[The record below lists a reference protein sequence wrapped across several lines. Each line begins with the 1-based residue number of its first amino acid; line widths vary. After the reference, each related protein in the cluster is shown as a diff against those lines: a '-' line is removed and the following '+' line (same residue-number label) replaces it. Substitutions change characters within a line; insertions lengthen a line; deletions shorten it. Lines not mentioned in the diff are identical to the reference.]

1 MPNAGFQAMILCG
14 PGIGLSTFTNKPEDF
29 PKALIS
35 VANRPM
41 VWYVL
46 DWCYRMGVSDITLV
60 TPPASKSAIAAALAQ
75 NPYLTALPSPTP
87 DLLAPP
93 DLDHTTPTAELLR
106 LPEVQAAIKTD
117 FLLLPC
123 DLVCD
128 VPGETFLE
136 TYLTS
141 LGGLGGVGS
150 MSTSGDGPPSILGFG
165 GEKSGRRGGMS
176 VWYNTANREESVK
189 GEECDFMGTVRL
201 DPQYNTPLSKQ
212 INPEQPQG
220 TLRKL
225 VSAMPMSE
233 LKDECEENKEWRIRQ
248 SLLSKYGSLKCLT
261 KFRDSH
267 IYLFPYW
274 VKDFAILNEDFESV
288 SEDLVGTWAKAD
300 WRKASYRERFG
311 AKHIFR
317 SKKARRESRPENG
330 PAIEEEIDL
339 LSLSSTQTTFYSKTS
354 SSTPKRAQLASRV
367 PTDPDE
373 SILLPNEEDED
384 EFDED
389 PPMFPPMLSYIHPSS
404 PTAPLIRRIDMT
416 PLLLAVSLLLAKIP
430 AIEDPESSKNSSPF
444 AHSSKIN
451 PSASI
456 AERVTLSKGDTLI
469 DANASI
475 ATHCSIKSSVIG
487 SSVTI
492 GQGARLTNCVI
503 MDGSIIGE
511 KCVLNGCVVGKKSS
525 IGKGS
530 NLTNCDVQDG
540 NMVPENTEGKGEK
553 YLVGGLEDEISGDD
567 DADGQDEGDYDA
579 AEYEVGGISIG
590 S

>member
-1 MPNAGFQAMILCG
+1 
-14 PGIGLSTFTNKPEDF
+14 
-29 PKALIS
+29 
-35 VANRPM
+35 
-41 VWYVL
+41 
-46 DWCYRMGVSDITLV
+46 MGVSGITLI
-60 TPPASKSAIAAALAQ
+60 TPPASKAAIAAALAQ
-75 NPYLTALPSPTP
+75 NPYLTGLPSPTP

-93 DLDHTTPTAELLR
+93 DLDHTTPTADLLR
-106 LPEVQAAIKTD
+106 LPEVQAAIKSD

-136 TYLTS
+136 IYLTS

-150 MSTSGDGPPSILGFG
+150 MSTSGNGPPSILGFG
-165 GEKSGRRGGMS
+165 GEKGGRRGGMS
-176 VWYNTANREESVK
+176 VWYNTADRDESVK
-189 GEECDFMGTVRL
+189 GEECDFMGTVKL
-201 DPQYNTPLSKQ
+201 DPQYNAPQSKP
-212 INPEQPQG
+212 INVDQPTG

-248 SLLSKYGSLKCLT
+248 SLLSKYGSMKCLT

-274 VKDFAILNEDFESV
+274 VKDFAMLNEDFESV

-317 SKKARRESRPENG
+317 SKKTRRASRPDNG
-330 PAIEEEIDL
+330 PSIEEEIDL
-339 LSLSSTQTTFYSKTS
+339 LSLSSTQTTSYSTS
-354 SSTPKRAQLASRV
+354 SPSAPKRAKLASRV
-367 PTDPDE
+367 PTDPDD
-373 SILLPNEEDED
+373 SILSPNEEDED

-389 PPMFPPMLSYIHPSS
+389 PPMFPPILSYIHPSS
-404 PTAPLIRRIDMT
+404 PTTSLIRRIDMT
-416 PLLLAVSLLLAKIP
+416 PLLLSVSLLLAKIP
-430 AIEDPESSKNSSPF
+430 AINDPEASKNGSPF
-444 AHSSKIN
+444 AHPSKIN
-451 PSASI
+451 PSATI
-456 AERVTLSKGDTLI
+456 AERVTISKGDTLI

-511 KCVLNGCVVGKKSS
+511 KCILNGCVVGKKSS

-530 NLTNCDVQDG
+530 NLTKCDVQDG
-540 NMVPENTEGKGEK
+540 NVVPEGTEGKGEK
-553 YLVGGLEDEISGDD
+553 YLVGGLEDELSGDEETDGED
-567 DADGQDEGDYDA
+567 DGDYDEA
-579 AEYEVGGISIG
+579 DDEATGISIG
-590 S
+590 

>member
-1 MPNAGFQAMILCG
+1 MPNAGFQALILCG

-29 PKALIS
+29 PKALIN

-46 DWCYRMGVSDITLV
+46 DWCYRMGVSDITLI
-60 TPPASKSAIAAALAQ
+60 TPPASKPAIAAALAQ

-150 MSTSGDGPPSILGFG
+150 MSTSDNGPPSILGFG

-201 DPQYNTPLSKQ
+201 DPQYNTPLSKP

-233 LKDECEENKEWRIRQ
+233 LKDQCEENKEWRIRQ

-317 SKKARRESRPENG
+317 SKKTRRESRPENG
-330 PAIEEEIDL
+330 PIIEEEIDL

-354 SSTPKRAQLASRV
+354 SPAPKRAQLASRV
-367 PTDPDE
+367 PTDPDD
-373 SILLPNEEDED
+373 SILSPNEEDED
-384 EFDED
+384 EFED

-416 PLLLAVSLLLAKIP
+416 PLLLSVSLLLAKIP
-430 AIEDPESSKNSSPF
+430 AIEDLEASKHSSPF
-444 AHSSKIN
+444 AHPSKIN
-451 PSASI
+451 PSATI
-456 AERVTLSKGDTLI
+456 AERVTISKADTLI

-492 GQGARLTNCVI
+492 GQGTRLTNCVI

-540 NMVPENTEGKGEK
+540 NMVPEDTEGKGEK

-567 DADGQDEGDYDA
+567 GADGEDEGGYGA
-579 AEYEVGGISIG
+579 ADDEVGGISIG

>member
-1 MPNAGFQAMILCG
+1 MPNAGFQALILCG

-75 NPYLTALPSPTP
+75 NPYLTSLPSPTP
-87 DLLAPP
+87 DLLAPA

-106 LPEVQAAIKTD
+106 LPEVQAAIKSD

-150 MSTSGDGPPSILGFG
+150 MSMSGNEHPSIIGFG

-201 DPQYNTPLSKQ
+201 DPQYDVPLSKP
-212 INPEQPQG
+212 INPEQPRG

-248 SLLSKYGSLKCLT
+248 SLLSKYGSLKCMT

-274 VKDFAILNEDFESV
+274 VKDFAMLNEDFESV

-300 WRKASYRERFG
+300 WRKPSYRGRFG

-317 SKKARRESRPENG
+317 PKKTRRESRPDHG
-330 PAIEEEIDL
+330 PSVEEEIDL
-339 LSLSSTQTTFYSKTS
+339 LSLSSTQTTHYAKPSAS
-354 SSTPKRAQLASRV
+354 PPKRAQLASRV
-367 PTDPDE
+367 PTDLED
-373 SILLPNEEDED
+373 SILSPNEEDED
-384 EFDED
+384 EFDEE

-404 PTAPLIRRIDMT
+404 TTAPMIRRVDMT
-416 PLLLAVSLLLAKIP
+416 PLLLSVSLLLAKIP
-430 AIEDPESSKNSSPF
+430 TTDDPDAPKQPSPF
-444 AHSSKIN
+444 AHPSRINSS
-451 PSASI
+451 ATV
-456 AERVTLSKGDTLI
+456 AERVTISKADTLI

-503 MDGSIIGE
+503 MEGSVIGE

-530 NLTNCDVQDG
+530 NLTNCEVQDG
-540 NMVPENTEGKGEK
+540 NMVPDETEGKGEK

-567 DADGQDEGDYDA
+567 DYDGEDDGGYGAADDEA
-579 AEYEVGGISIG
+579 GGISIG
-590 S
+590 A